1 MRVGS
6 WRPRDI
12 SLGGKNPTDTNFA
25 SIGNQVAFINTIKY
39 FQQCL
44 GALASTITDEERPA
58 VKKENEKTRFCQKNL
73 MHVWRKIR
81 SGFLSICQQEKA

>member
-6 WRPRDI
+6 WRARDI

-25 SIGNQVAFINTIKY
+25 NIGNQVAFINTIKY

-44 GALASTITDEERPA
+44 GALASTITDEER
-58 VKKENEKTRFCQKNL
+58 
-73 MHVWRKIR
+73 
-81 SGFLSICQQEKA
+81 